1 MSHPGTEKIELTGIP
16 LFRGVEDAV
25 YGNLG
30 DWVFYFRDGQKIF
43 AQGEPADSM
52 IVILRGE
59 IQVLSQDMSMVTR
72 RQFEV
77 VGEQGLLS
85 PSACRTADAFARG
98 TVEVLRIP
106 GTIVRRLMETNLQF
120 NRNLLEIVS
129 RKLAGATSD
138 RAFRYQNE
146 YRLIAAFDSHLSHG
160 S

>member
-59 IQVLSQDMSMVTR
+59 IQVLDTEKSELVLHPA
-72 RQFEV
+72 V
-77 VGEQGLLS
+77 PIKGVGDVRLYSVGNQE
-85 PSACRTADAFARG
+85 ATAAPQKEGGHD
-98 TVEVLRIP
+98 EL
-106 GTIVRRLMETNLQF
+106 ELQHK
-120 NRNLLEIVS
+120 S
-129 RKLAGATSD
+129 
-138 RAFRYQNE
+138 
-146 YRLIAAFDSHLSHG
+146 
-160 S
+160 